1 MIAVLFPTEY
11 EAKDLLGMLTK
22 RVTRVVDGTTVHEG
36 VLGRASVV
44 VGIIGMGPE
53 LAGRGTTAVLKHYEV
68 GQVILSGFAGALSPQ
83 LQRGQIIIVQDYSSD
98 ALINYLRLLPGF
110 DIAKVYPSSTVVS
123 TAEHKQAIGREF
135 NCQIVDME
143 TDAVARAVL
152 PFCLEFLSIRGV
164 SDLATEDIPSD
175 VLSQGYNMHT
185 GRTSP
190 LRLITH
196 LAFNRN
202 RIKAF
207 KEFLAPLPG
216 VRAKLTAFVVQVIK
230 ELEAPE

>member
-11 EAKDLLGMLTK
+11 EAKDFLGALSH
-22 RVTRVVDGTTVHEG
+22 RSTRVVDHITVHEG
-36 VLGRASVV
+36 KLGRASVV
-44 VGIIGMGPE
+44 LAVIGMGPE
-53 LAGRGTTAVLKHYEV
+53 LSARGTESVLKHFEV
-68 GQVILSGFAGALSPQ
+68 SQVILAGFAGALSPQ
-83 LQRGQIIIVQDYSSD
+83 MARGQIIIVQDYSSE

-110 DIAKVYPSSTVVS
+110 DIAKVYPSPTVVS
-123 TAEHKQAIGREF
+123 TAEQKQAIGREF

-152 PFCLEFLSIRGV
+152 PYCLDFLSIRAV
-164 SDLATEDIPSD
+164 SDLATEDIPND

-190 LRLITH
+190 LKLIAH
-196 LAFNRN
+196 LAFNQD

-207 KEFLAPLPG
+207 KDFLAPLPE
-216 VRAKLTAFVVQVIK
+216 VRAKLTMFVAQVVK